1 MNPLDLLTIKSE
13 RNRMSESLFINSYN
27 LEKVRMKD
35 IDKAC
40 AHHKYVSTKSFIS
53 HIQRLV
59 SQFKYL
65 NMKKE
70 KGERVKIKSSH
81 ILDTISTLIEDG
93 CCKQC
98 CLEIILKIPQIMSTV
113 KHHCRTDAKKKYY
126 ITFVNCDNEYDLL
139 ILAKICFANCLQHL
153 HIADL
158 ILNKSSL
165 WIQLLKILEI
175 NLQTVETHC
184 KYNCELMKRHQLND
198 LELIYLQGAYVR
210 LLSLLCQI
218 IKNISLFKEYHW
230 KCIVSD
236 RCKYIDSWLKFVQ
249 RQLDYSLFAEKEIVK
264 CGYPCITGSCFVI
277 LICFALKYIQTD
289 TEKYKVIHKWF
300 SDIRR
305 NNIFEYMMDGNM
317 YIESKQYGLIMR
329 QQFIFLSDS
338 EYVRTCLKLFHSL
351 SREVYLEKW
360 NGMQCQ
366 NMKCSR
372 RRNVRK
378 NAKFKFKKCKLCR
391 VARYCSKKCQKYDW
405 NKQDHKLYCRKLK
418 RLRKGWR
425 KAKRCLTE

>member
-1 MNPLDLLTIKSE
+1 MDTFMMIKSE
-13 RNRMSESLFINSYN
+13 SNRMSEFLFIKSYN
-27 LEKVRMKD
+27 LEKVKMKD

-53 HIQRLV
+53 HIQRLA
-59 SQFKYL
+59 SQLKYL
-65 NMKKE
+65 IKKE
-70 KGERVKIKSSH
+70 KEKQGLH
-81 ILDTISTLIEDG
+81 ILDTINTLTGDG

-98 CLEIILKIPQIMSTV
+98 CLEIILTIAKMMPI
-113 KHHCRTDAKKKYY
+113 TDY
-126 ITFVNCDNEYDLL
+126 ITFVDCDNEYDLL

-165 WIQLLKILEI
+165 WIQLLKTLEI
-175 NLQTVETHC
+175 SLEAVETHC
-184 KYNCELMKRHQLND
+184 KYNCELMKHRQLNNS
-198 LELIYLQGAYVR
+198 ELICLQGVYSR
-210 LLSLLCQI
+210 LLFQLSQI

>member
-249 RQLDYSLFAEKEIVK
+249 RQLDYSLFSEKEVIK
-264 CGYPCITGSCFVI
+264 SGYPCISCFVI
-277 LICFALKYIQTD
+277 LICFALKYIKTD
-289 TEKYKVIHKWF
+289 TEKYEVICEWF
-300 SDIRR
+300 SNLRGKIIVDCMR
-305 NNIFEYMMDGNM
+305 NANIECKGPLSYRNIFECMMNAN
-317 YIESKQYGLIMR
+317 INANIKNGLIMK
-329 QQFIFLSDS
+329 QKFIFL
-338 EYVRTCLKLFHSL
+338 
-351 SREVYLEKW
+351 
-360 NGMQCQ
+360 
-366 NMKCSR
+366 
-372 RRNVRK
+372 
-378 NAKFKFKKCKLCR
+378 
-391 VARYCSKKCQKYDW
+391 
-405 NKQDHKLYCRKLK
+405 
-418 RLRKGWR
+418 
-425 KAKRCLTE
+425 